1 MGDEEKESN
10 APYAKGTEQSLEYN
24 RRTLK
29 WAGFLLSRS
38 ATRNEYFKENLTLPG
53 CTTTTTTTI
62 SITTTTTATL
72 FLAKNRE
79 DDVVDST

>member
-29 WAGFLLSRS
+29 WAGLLRSHS
-38 ATRNEYFKENLTLPG
+38 ATRNEYFKENLTVPG
-53 CTTTTTTTI
+53 CTTTTT
-62 SITTTTTATL
+62 ITTTL
-72 FLAKNRE
+72 FLEKNRE